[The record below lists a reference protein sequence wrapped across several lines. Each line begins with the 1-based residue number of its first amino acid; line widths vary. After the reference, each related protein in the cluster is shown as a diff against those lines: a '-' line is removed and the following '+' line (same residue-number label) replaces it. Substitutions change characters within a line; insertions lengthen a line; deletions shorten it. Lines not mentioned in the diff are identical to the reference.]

1 MPFAIWDERLFA
13 RSHRQKAKPRTRSS
27 VGNGFAKPIFS
38 GRSMMT
44 VSSISLAS
52 SMYQNQQTYGQ
63 SNSQQIR
70 QEFKD
75 LGGALQSSDQS
86 GANTAYAVLQQLLSN
101 VLAGNQT
108 SSGSTSGDTTTTDA
122 SVDPLTSAQTG
133 TGQSSDAQSTF
144 STDFAA
150 LGQALQ
156 SGDIS
161 QAKNA
166 FQTLQQDMQSV
177 GHHHHHHHH
186 GSFNTQTA
194 SDTASS
200 TDTGSVS
207 GDSTTTDASVDPLT
221 GAQTGTGQSSDAQS
235 TFSTDFAALGQALQ
249 SGDISQAQNA
259 FQTLQQDMQSVGHR
273 HHHFASFYAQ
283 AALDTTAASS
293 AGLVSDNVDSVDL
306 SV

>member
-1 MPFAIWDERLFA
+1 
-13 RSHRQKAKPRTRSS
+13 
-27 VGNGFAKPIFS
+27 
-38 GRSMMT
+38 MT

-161 QAKNA
+161 QA
-166 FQTLQQDMQSV
+166 
-177 GHHHHHHHH
+177 
-186 GSFNTQTA
+186 
-194 SDTASS
+194 
-200 TDTGSVS
+200 
-207 GDSTTTDASVDPLT
+207 
-221 GAQTGTGQSSDAQS
+221 
-235 TFSTDFAALGQALQ
+235 
-249 SGDISQAQNA
+249 QNA